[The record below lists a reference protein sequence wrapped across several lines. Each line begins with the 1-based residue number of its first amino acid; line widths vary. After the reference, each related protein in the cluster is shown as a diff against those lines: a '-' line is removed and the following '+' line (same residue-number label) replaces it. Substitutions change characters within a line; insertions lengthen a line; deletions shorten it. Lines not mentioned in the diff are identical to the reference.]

1 MFLPRLPSPLSSLLF
16 FLPFKLARNRHV
28 PSCLRVKRFA
38 ELDFRRKFVF
48 SRGDEMR
55 EKREREREREGGR
68 KGGRR
73 RKKEREKKKRE
84 ICF

>member
-55 EKREREREREGGR
+55 EKRERERERERERGWA
-68 KGGRR
+68 
-73 RKKEREKKKRE
+73 KEEERREKKKRE